1 MAAELKLHSKKVFKN
16 GLVVEMKI
24 WEIQGSKTYP
34 DGFRYSLIAINPEDG
49 SKVLMDNHN
58 PKGHHYHVNDD
69 EFPYL
74 YQNLDR
80 LIADFRNLVLKH
92 LGVKL

>member
-16 GLVVEMKI
+16 GLVIEMKI
-24 WEIQGSKTYP
+24 WEIQGNKAYP
-34 DGFRYSLIAINPEDG
+34 DGFKYSLIAINPEDG
-49 SKVLMDNHN
+49 SKVLMDNHS
-58 PKGHHYHVNDD
+58 PKSHHYHINND

-80 LIADFRNLVLKH
+80 LIADFKGLVLNH